1 LIVKQALFTY
11 VNHTWI
17 CFLDKPVLSN

>member
-1 LIVKQALFTY
+1 VKQALFTY